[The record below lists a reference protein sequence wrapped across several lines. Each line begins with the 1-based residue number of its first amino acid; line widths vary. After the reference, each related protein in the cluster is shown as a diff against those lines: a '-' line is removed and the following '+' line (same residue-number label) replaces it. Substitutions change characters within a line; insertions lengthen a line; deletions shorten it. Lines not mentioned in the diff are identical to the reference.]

1 MQLAAVCRERG
12 HSQLTSV
19 RTELAQDIRRYWG
32 RSGIAADRALTP
44 WRCASALADPAI
56 ACLLLHRV
64 AHWAQLARIPGLPG
78 LLAACNRH
86 LFKITI
92 SPVSCVAG
100 GWSIR
105 HPAGVHFHAVAGQDL
120 TLFAYAS
127 VTADEVPVGDRLDR
141 APTLGSRVRLGADA
155 AIIGPVTIGDDVD
168 LGFRAVVAVDIA
180 SDSIV
185 VTDAS
190 RLRLQKMPLQTPD
203 DPPLSSSAMIK

>member
-1 MQLAAVCRERG
+1 MHQPAVCKERG
-12 HSQLTSV
+12 HAHLASL
-19 RTELAQDIRRYWG
+19 RTEFAQDIRRYWS

-56 ACLLLHRV
+56 ACLLLHRL
-64 AHWAQLARIPGLPG
+64 AHWAQLARIPWLPG
-78 LLAACNRH
+78 LLAACNRQ

-105 HPAGVHFHAVAGQDL
+105 HPAGVHFHAVAGHDL
-120 TLFAYAS
+120 TLFAYTS
-127 VTADEVPVGDRLDR
+127 VTADDVPVGDHLTR

-168 LGFRAVVAVDIA
+168 LGFRAAVLVDVA

-190 RLRLQKMPLQTPD
+190 RLRVQV
-203 DPPLSSSAMIK
+203 SAN